1 MIKQTK
7 NAISFLNKAYRAI
20 YAHAYLKGLANSLAL
35 ISCVAVA
42 PCANAGIS
50 EQCTL
55 DGNTYTCTSVKDTST
70 ITNISKN

>member
-42 PCANAGIS
+42 PCANAVCEFQRS
-50 EQCTL
+50 L
-55 DGNTYTCTSVKDTST
+55 N
-70 ITNISKN
+70 